1 MRTLYY
7 EDIQLLSHKDI
18 QSIVTWYERWML
30 KESRFLVKHKND
42 TAYKL
47 NNESSELVLY
57 VQRIVESGETLAE
70 FEAKLKELGYCFK
83 HKEEGNRT
91 EELNAIIM
99 KIDKNYPSWTGR
111 VVEGYLFLDSQLF
124 LYEKKKSFS
133 DKAFIHFFFG
143 ENIDRCHQDDDKTF
157 NPQNDGSH
165 RILFYEDIEEI
176 STDDYEALLPWYQA
190 RADELNEY
198 YVVEREKL
206 IEKQKTGIY
215 RYGDGELNSLI
226 HYTPHQVT
234 CETQEDLAL
243 ALEPYGY
250 KFKHKETGE
259 RTEQRTAKLLKIVES
274 SKTGETKKFRYA
286 FLGFKEEIRP
296 VTELSQRFDG

>member
-206 IEKQKTGIY
+206 IEKQK
-215 RYGDGELNSLI
+215 
-226 HYTPHQVT
+226 QVST
-234 CETQEDLAL
+234 VMEM
-243 ALEPYGY
+243 
-250 KFKHKETGE
+250 
-259 RTEQRTAKLLKIVES
+259 VN
-274 SKTGETKKFRYA
+274 
-286 FLGFKEEIRP
+286 
-296 VTELSQRFDG
+296 

>member
-111 VVEGYLFLDSQLF
+111 VVEGYLFIDSQLF

-274 SKTGETKKFRYA
+274 SKTGETEKFRYA